1 MLKYKAVI
9 VDDEKWTRQ
18 VIRGLGEWEK
28 NNIIIAGEASDGE
41 YGLEL
46 IRQVKPDIVLTD
58 VCMPHLSGLEQMEQ
72 IRR

>member
-28 NNIIIAGEASDGE
+28 II
-41 YGLEL
+41 
-46 IRQVKPDIVLTD
+46 
-58 VCMPHLSGLEQMEQ
+58 LS
-72 IRR
+72 

>member
-28 NNIIIAGEASDGE
+28 NNIIIAGG
-41 YGLEL
+41 
-46 IRQVKPDIVLTD
+46 I
-58 VCMPHLSGLEQMEQ
+58 
-72 IRR
+72 